1 VTLLRAIHQ
10 FTPTLTSA
18 DSISGDV
25 FQLQRLFWRS
35 GIAAPV
41 YADHAAPTVRAFA
54 RDWHDLAGEPT
65 DRAPLLVHISM
76 GNDSLDLVATLPQQ
90 QIVDYHNIT
99 PARYFAGVN
108 EHARRYSEI
117 GRRQLAEYAKHAVLG
132 IADSEY
138 NRKELEQLGYAK
150 TAVVPIL
157 VDWSAF
163 DAAPDAAVA
172 RRLADERTSI
182 LVVGQLLPQKALH
195 DVIPAFARYREGD
208 PTARLYLVGSDRMS
222 GDYTATLRADV
233 AARGLGDNVVFAGTV
248 SPAELVAYYRGATA
262 LLTLSDH
269 EGFCIPLLEAMRNDL
284 PIVAHASTA
293 IPDTLGDAG
302 VLLNDK
308 SPDAVAAALERVVR
322 DASLRRGLI
331 AKGQARFADFSEARV
346 HRAFNDAIAQVGWSV
361 RAPRARKITVLS
373 SDERCGIHH
382 YARSVVDGLRA
393 NGHEVRF
400 AGVRHLNDRDLSRA
414 VGSIRRDTDA
424 VLIEHEAGI
433 FRDVPFIVALLR
445 LWLRRIPVV
454 LSLHELEPE
463 KFHHYRVLSKALHY
477 RPRYAWPLEIVRM
490 PWIALRLAWSF
501 VRYRVVLGIMGSVP
515 RRLVVHSDR
524 SALWIDLLSR
534 DRSKFDNIPLL
545 AMPLEDVEL
554 PRDRAATLALRRRL
568 GLPEDAF
575 IFVSP
580 GFFFRRKRFIQVI
593 DSLPQDALLVLSGT
607 QQNWDHGY
615 LDEVKRYVAET
626 GKTNV
631 VINNDY
637 ATMGQH
643 VAAADCVVLYYE
655 DIFQS
660 AVAAQAMWAGLP
672 CIFSDIPGFQLYR
685 GAGLFAKDDVELRR
699 AMDEMRDGATHERL
713 RREVAV
719 MREMLSPSR
728 NAPRYLINVGR

>member
-1 VTLLRAIHQ
+1 VIELRAIHQ
-10 FTPTLTSA
+10 FAPTLTSA

-25 FQLQRLFWRS
+25 FQLQRLLWRS
-35 GIAAPV
+35 GLGAPV
-41 YADHAAPTVRAFA
+41 YADHAAPTVRSFA
-54 RDWHDLAGEPT
+54 RDWHDLAAQPT

-76 GNDSLDLVATLPQQ
+76 GNDSLDLVATLPQEK
-90 QIVDYHNIT
+90 IVDYHNIT
-99 PARYFAGVN
+99 PAHYFAGVN
-108 EHARRYSEI
+108 EDARRYSEI
-117 GRRQLAEYAKHAVLG
+117 GRRQLADYAKYAALG

-138 NRKELEQLGYAK
+138 NRAELERLGYAK

-208 PTARLYLVGSDRMS
+208 PTARLFLVGSDRMS
-222 GDYTATLRADV
+222 GDYTAKLHADV
-233 AARGLGDNVVFAGTV
+233 AARGLQDSVVFAGTV
-248 SPAELVAYYRGATA
+248 SPAELVAYYRGASV

-284 PIVAHASTA
+284 PIVAHAATA

-302 VLLNDK
+302 VLLEDK
-308 SPDAVAAALERVVR
+308 SPDAVATALERVVR
-322 DASLRRGLI
+322 DAALRKGLI
-331 AKGQARFADFSEARV
+331 EKGRARFGDFSEARV
-346 HRAFNDAIAQVGWSV
+346 HQALDEAVRMVGWTIP
-361 RAPRARKITVLS
+361 APRARKITVLS

-382 YARSVVDGLRA
+382 YSQAVVDGLRA

-400 AGVRHLNDRDLSRA
+400 AGVRHVNDRDVSRA
-414 VGSIRRDTDA
+414 VSTIPRDTDV

-433 FRDVPFIVALLR
+433 FRDVPFTLALLR

-463 KFHHYRVLSKALHY
+463 KFHHYRVLSRALHY
-477 RPRYAWPLEIVRM
+477 RPRYAWPLEVLRM

-501 VRYRVVLGIMGSVP
+501 IRYRAVLAIMGSVP

-545 AMPLEDVEL
+545 DMPLEDVEL
-554 PRDRAATLALRRRL
+554 PRDRAEKRALRKTL

-580 GFFFRRKRFIQVI
+580 GFFFRRKRFIEVI
-593 DSLPQDALLVLSGT
+593 EAAPPDTLVVLSGT
-607 QQNWDHGY
+607 EQNWDHGY
-615 LDEVKRYVAET
+615 LDEVKRYVAEK

-631 VINNDY
+631 IINNDY

-699 AMDEMRDGATHERL
+699 AMDEMRDPATHERL

-719 MREMLSPSR
+719 IREMLSPSR

>member
-1 VTLLRAIHQ
+1 VTDLRAIHQ

-35 GIAAPV
+35 GLAAPI
-41 YADHAAPTVRAFA
+41 YADHAAPTVRGFA
-54 RDWHDLAGEPT
+54 RDWHDLAAEST
-65 DRAPLLVHISM
+65 DLAALMVHISM
-76 GNDSLDLVATLPQQ
+76 GNDSLDEVAKFPQQ
-90 QIVDYHNIT
+90 LIVDYHNIT
-99 PARYFAGVN
+99 PARFFEGLN

-117 GRRQLAEYAKHAVLG
+117 GRRQLADYAKRAVLG

-163 DAAPDAAVA
+163 DASPDATVA
-172 RRLADERTSI
+172 RSLADERTSI

-208 PTARLYLVGSDRMS
+208 RTARLYLVGSDRMS
-222 GDYTATLRADV
+222 GEYVARLRAQV
-233 AARGLGDNVVFAGTV
+233 AERGLGDSVVFAGTV

-284 PIVAHASTA
+284 PIVANASTA

-302 VLLNDK
+302 VLLSDK
-308 SPDAVAAALERVVR
+308 SPDAVADALEGVVR
-322 DASLRRGLI
+322 DGALRKDLI
-331 AKGQARFADFSEARV
+331 EKGRTRFADFSEAKV
-346 HRAFNDAIAQVGWSV
+346 HAALNDALAMVGWSIP
-361 RAPRARKITVLS
+361 APRPRTITVLS
-373 SDERCGIHH
+373 SDERCGIHE
-382 YARSVVDGLRA
+382 YSQSVVEGLRE
-393 NGHEVRF
+393 NGHTVRF
-400 AGVRHLNDRDLSRA
+400 AGVRHVNDRDVSRT
-414 VGSIRRDTDA
+414 VGSIPRGTDA
-424 VLIEHEAGI
+424 VIVEHEAGI
-433 FRDVPFIVALLR
+433 FRDVPFVFALLR

-463 KFHHYRVLSKALHY
+463 KFHHYRVLSRALHY
-477 RPRYAWPLEIVRM
+477 RPRYAWPLELVRL

-501 VRYRVVLGIMGSVP
+501 VRYRAVLAVMGSVP
-515 RRLVVHSDR
+515 RRLIVHSDR

-545 AMPLEDVEL
+545 AMPLEDATV
-554 PRDRAATLALRRRL
+554 PRDDAEKRALRREL
-568 GLPEDAF
+568 GLPEDAL

-593 DSLPQDALLVLSGT
+593 ESLPDDALLVLSGT
-607 QQNWDHGY
+607 EQHWDHGY
-615 LDEVKRYVAET
+615 LDEVKRYVADHA
-626 GKTNV
+626 KTNV
-631 VINNDY
+631 RINEDY
-637 ATMGQH
+637 ATMGKH
-643 VAAADCVVLYYE
+643 VAAADCVVLYY
-655 DIFQS
+655 DDVFQS
-660 AVAAQAMWAGLP
+660 AVAAQAVWAGLP
-672 CIFSDIPGFQLYR
+672 CIYSDVPGFQLYR
-685 GAGLFAKDDVELRR
+685 GAGLFAKDDQELRR
-699 AMDEMRDGATHERL
+699 AMEEMRDPATRERL

-719 MREMLSPSR
+719 VRELLSPAR
-728 NAPRYLINVGR
+728 NAPRYLLGGR

>member
-1 VTLLRAIHQ
+1 M
-10 FTPTLTSA
+10 
-18 DSISGDV
+18 GD
-25 FQLQRLFWRS
+25 
-35 GIAAPV
+35 
-41 YADHAAPTVRAFA
+41 
-54 RDWHDLAGEPT
+54 
-65 DRAPLLVHISM
+65 
-76 GNDSLDLVATLPQQ
+76 DSLDEVAKLPQQ
-90 QIVDYHNIT
+90 KIVDYHNIT
-99 PARYFAGVN
+99 PAHYFAGVN

-138 NRKELEQLGYAK
+138 NRRELEELGYAK

-163 DAAPDAAVA
+163 DAAPDAAVS

-222 GDYTATLRADV
+222 GDYTTKLRADV
-233 AARGLGDNVVFAGTV
+233 AALGLEDGVVFAGTV
-248 SPAELVAYYRGATA
+248 SPAELVAYYRGASV

-284 PIVAHASTA
+284 PIVAHAATA

-302 VLLNDK
+302 VLLTDK
-308 SPDAVAAALERVVR
+308 SPEAVATALERVVR
-322 DASLRRGLI
+322 DAALRKRLVERGRV
-331 AKGQARFADFSEARV
+331 RFGDFSEARV
-346 HRAFNDAIAQVGWSV
+346 HQAFDEASRMVGWTIP
-361 RAPRARKITVLS
+361 APRARKITVLS

-382 YARSVVDGLRA
+382 YSQSVVEGLRA
-393 NGHEVRF
+393 NGHDVRF
-400 AGVRHLNDRDLSRA
+400 AGVRHVDDRDLSRA
-414 VGSIRRDTDA
+414 VGSIPRDTDA

-433 FRDVPFIVALLR
+433 FRDVPFCLALLR
-445 LWLRRIPVV
+445 LRMRKIPVV

-463 KFHHYRVLSKALHY
+463 KFHHYRVLSRALHY
-477 RPRYAWPLEIVRM
+477 RPRYSWPLEIPRL

-501 VRYRVVLGIMGSVP
+501 IRYRAVLGIMGSVP

-524 SALWIDLLSR
+524 SALWMDLLSR
-534 DRSKFDNIPLL
+534 DRSKFDNVPLL
-545 AMPLEDVEL
+545 VMPLEDVDL
-554 PRDRAATLALRRRL
+554 PRDRAEKLALRRTL
-568 GLPEDAF
+568 GLPEDKF

-593 DSLPQDALLVLSGT
+593 ESTPQDACLVLSGT
-607 QQNWDHGY
+607 EQNWDHGY
-615 LDEVKRYVAET
+615 LDEVKRYVAEK

-631 VINNDY
+631 IINNDY
-637 ATMGQH
+637 ATMGRH

-699 AMDEMRDGATHERL
+699 AMDEMRDPATHERL

-719 MREMLSPSR
+719 IRDMLSPAR
-728 NAPRYLINVGR
+728 NAPRYLINLDR

>member
-1 VTLLRAIHQ
+1 MTQLRAIHQ

-41 YADHAAPTVRAFA
+41 YADNAAPTVRAFA
-54 RDWHDLAGEPT
+54 RDWHDLAAEPT

-76 GNDSLDLVATLPQQ
+76 GNDSLDELATLPQDK
-90 QIVDYHNIT
+90 IVAYHNIT
-99 PARYFAGVN
+99 PAHYFTGVN

-117 GRRQLAEYAKHAVLG
+117 GRRQLAEYAKRAVLG

-138 NRKELEQLGYAK
+138 NRAELEQLGYAK

-163 DAAPDAAVA
+163 DQAPDAAVA

-208 PTARLYLVGSDRMS
+208 PTARLFLVGSDRMS
-222 GDYTATLRADV
+222 GDYVATLHADV
-233 AARGLGDNVVFAGTV
+233 ARRGLGDSVVFAGTV

-284 PIVAHASTA
+284 PIVAGASTA

-302 VLLNDK
+302 VLLGEK

-322 DASLRRGLI
+322 DAALRKSLI
-331 AKGQARFADFSEARV
+331 EKGRARFGDFSEAKV
-346 HRAFNDAIAQVGWSV
+346 HATLNAALALVGWSIPM
-361 RAPRARKITVLS
+361 PRARTITVLS

-382 YARSVVDGLRA
+382 YAQSVVEGLRA
-393 NGHEVRF
+393 NGHLVRF

-414 VGSIRRDTDA
+414 VASIRRDTDA

-433 FRDVPFIVALLR
+433 FRDVPFCIALLR

-477 RPRYAWPLEIVRM
+477 RPRYVWPLEVLRL
-490 PWIALRLAWSF
+490 PWIALRLGWSF
-501 VRYRVVLGIMGSVP
+501 IRYRAVLGIMGSVP

-545 AMPLEDVEL
+545 AMPLEDAEL
-554 PRDRAATLALRRRL
+554 PRDPAEKRALRAQL

-580 GFFFRRKRFIQVI
+580 GFFFRRKRFISVI
-593 DSLPQDALLVLSGT
+593 ESAPHDSLVVLSGT
-607 QQNWDHGY
+607 EQHWDHGY
-615 LDEVKRYVAET
+615 LDEVRRYVAQS
-626 GKTNV
+626 GGTNV
-631 VINNDY
+631 VINTEY

-643 VAAADCVVLYYE
+643 VAAADCIVLYYE

-685 GAGLFAKDDVELRR
+685 GAGLFAKDDAELRR
-699 AMDEMRDGATHERL
+699 AMAEIRDPATYERL

-719 MREMLSPSR
+719 LREMLSPLR
-728 NAPRYLINVGR
+728 NAPRYLIGVER

>member
-1 VTLLRAIHQ
+1 MTRLRAIHQ

-35 GIAAPV
+35 GIAGPV
-41 YADHAAPTVRAFA
+41 YADNAAPTVRAFA
-54 RDWHDLAGEPT
+54 RDWHDLAAEPT

-76 GNDSLDLVATLPQQ
+76 GNGSLDEVAKLPQDK
-90 QIVDYHNIT
+90 VVAYHNIT
-99 PARYFAGVN
+99 PAHYFAGVN

-117 GRRQLAEYAKHAVLG
+117 GRRQLADYATHAVLG

-138 NRKELEQLGYAK
+138 NRAELEQLGYAK

-163 DAAPDAAVA
+163 DAPPDAAVA

-195 DVIPAFARYREGD
+195 EVIPAFARYREGD
-208 PTARLYLVGSDRMS
+208 PTARLFLVGSDRMS
-222 GDYTATLRADV
+222 GDYAATLHAAV
-233 AARGLGDNVVFAGTV
+233 AKRGLGDSVVFAGTV

-302 VLLNDK
+302 VLLGEK

-322 DASLRRGLI
+322 DAALRKSLI
-331 AKGQARFADFSEARV
+331 NKGRARFADFSEARV
-346 HRAFNDAIAQVGWSV
+346 HAALGAALALVGWTIPLP
-361 RAPRARKITVLS
+361 AARRITVLS

-382 YARSVVDGLRA
+382 YAQSVVDGLRA
-393 NGHEVRF
+393 NDHEVRF

-414 VGSIRRDTDA
+414 VGSVRRDTDA

-433 FRDVPFIVALLR
+433 FRDVPFCIALLR

-477 RPRYAWPLEIVRM
+477 RPRYAWPLEVLRL

-501 VRYRVVLGIMGSVP
+501 IRYRAVLGIMGSVP

-554 PRDRAATLALRRRL
+554 PRDPAEKRALRATL
-568 GLPEDAF
+568 GLPEDRF

-580 GFFFRRKRFIQVI
+580 GFFFRRKRFISVI
-593 DSLPQDALLVLSGT
+593 ESAPQDSLVVLSGT
-607 QQNWDHGY
+607 EQNWDHGY
-615 LDEVKRYVAET
+615 LDEVKRYVAES
-626 GKTNV
+626 GRTNV
-631 VINNDY
+631 IVNNDY
-637 ATMGQH
+637 ATMGQY
-643 VAAADCVVLYYE
+643 VAAADCIVLYYE

-685 GAGLFAKDDVELRR
+685 GAGLFAKDDAELRR
-699 AMDEMRDGATHERL
+699 AMAEIRDPATYERL
-713 RREVAV
+713 RGEVAV
-719 MREMLSPSR
+719 LGEMLSPSR
-728 NAPRYLINVGR
+728 NAPRYLIGVDR